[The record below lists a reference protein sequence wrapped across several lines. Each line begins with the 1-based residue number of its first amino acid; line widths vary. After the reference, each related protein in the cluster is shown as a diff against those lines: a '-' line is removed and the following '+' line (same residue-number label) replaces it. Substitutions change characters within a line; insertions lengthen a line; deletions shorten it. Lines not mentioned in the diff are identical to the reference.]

1 MGQPSRRG
9 VLRSLVMGAAVAASG
24 TAVAAAKR
32 QRPFAVDGG
41 SAPWELIYPLS
52 PGARLAGGWLVQSL
66 SQVRKGASIL
76 TLQHPQHG
84 EASIHVCAHD
94 GQPQGVASTA
104 MLDLVIM
111 DGRDGDQPTNE
122 RLGRVIMDIASR
134 IRKNETSDTAD
145 LRTLS
150 RMMPHNAR
158 IDAYGPENL

>member
-1 MGQPSRRG
+1 
-9 VLRSLVMGAAVAASG
+9 
-24 TAVAAAKR
+24 
-32 QRPFAVDGG
+32 
-41 SAPWELIYPLS
+41 
-52 PGARLAGGWLVQSL
+52 
-66 SQVRKGASIL
+66 
-76 TLQHPQHG
+76 
-84 EASIHVCAHD
+84 
-94 GQPQGVASTA
+94 